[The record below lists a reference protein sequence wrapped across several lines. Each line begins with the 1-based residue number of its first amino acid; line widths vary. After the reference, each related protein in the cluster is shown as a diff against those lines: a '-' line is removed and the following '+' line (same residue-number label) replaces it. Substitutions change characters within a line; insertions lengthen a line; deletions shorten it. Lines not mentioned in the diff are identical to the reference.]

1 MPEEKQKKRRLECDH
16 GARGGGGVATSTLP
30 RERESFF
37 FFRLVVS
44 VCLERKLR
52 PPHFG
57 PDVVSSMRSTRW
69 RGQRGEKRS
78 ATGTKMDSL
87 FQSLDPHLSFSLPYP
102 LRASQPS
109 CRLLLHRRDPRP
121 SASATRP
128 RGPSLREVGE
138 SRGKPFPVPWD
149 AQSLFLPSRRER
161 GERERSERER
171 ERERKKKLVSTF
183 PPCSSF
189 LHSHSFLRSS
199 LVCSFSEKAKA
210 KKAFPI
216 KKSALAYHSLFSP
229 PLVCLFS
236 IEKQMSA

>member
-1 MPEEKQKKRRLECDH
+1 M
-16 GARGGGGVATSTLP
+16 
-30 RERESFF
+30 
-37 FFRLVVS
+37 S

-57 PDVVSSMRSTRW
+57 PEVVSSMRSTRW

-171 ERERKKKLVSTF
+171 EREEKKTCFNFSAVFEFSALPLF
-183 PPCSSF
+183 
-189 LHSHSFLRSS
+189 SS
-199 LVCSFSEKAKA
+199 LLARLLFP
-210 KKAFPI
+210 KKQ
-216 KKSALAYHSLFSP
+216 KQKRHS
-229 PLVCLFS
+229 
-236 IEKQMSA
+236 Q

>member
-1 MPEEKQKKRRLECDH
+1 MSRRRRCRE
-16 GARGGGGVATSTLP
+16 
-30 RERESFF
+30 RERESF

-171 ERERKKKLVSTF
+171 ERERGKKNLFQLFRRVRVFCTPTLF
-183 PPCSSF
+183 FAPRSF
-189 LHSHSFLRSS
+189 AL
-199 LVCSFSEKAKA
+199 SEKAKA

-216 KKSALAYHSLFSP
+216 KKVRSLTTLSSRRRSSASSP
-229 PLVCLFS
+229 S
-236 IEKQMSA
+236 RSR